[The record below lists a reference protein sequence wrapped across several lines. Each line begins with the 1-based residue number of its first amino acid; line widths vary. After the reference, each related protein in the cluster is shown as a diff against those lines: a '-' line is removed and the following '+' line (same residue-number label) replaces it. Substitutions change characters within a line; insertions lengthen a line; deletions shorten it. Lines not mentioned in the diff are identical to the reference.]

1 MPLAAPIR
9 KPTQAYVKP
18 IRTIRL
24 ELVPLSSR
32 FLDALLDGS
41 REDAESAIGLEL
53 PPDWP
58 DRHDFGFLQ
67 LRRNQ
72 AREDPASEAWLPS
85 AIALDGRMVGHI
97 GFHGP
102 PGVNGPKK
110 ADALEVG
117 YTVFEPFRRQGYA
130 TEAVQA
136 ILAWARDEHSV
147 RAFIASV
154 SPANEPSLALVRR
167 LGFHQTGRQWDVEDG
182 EELVFELTARD

>member
-1 MPLAAPIR
+1 MKTTTSFGGPGGQKTHTWSAPLPSGPSTETCDRDDEPHAATSTSASILPLAAPIR

-97 GFHGP
+97 GFHG
-102 PGVNGPKK
+102 
-110 ADALEVG
+110 
-117 YTVFEPFRRQGYA
+117 R
-130 TEAVQA
+130 
-136 ILAWARDEHSV
+136 
-147 RAFIASV
+147 
-154 SPANEPSLALVRR
+154 PA
-167 LGFHQTGRQWDVEDG
+167 
-182 EELVFELTARD
+182 